1 MIGSRRTHFDVR
13 HHMHLRALLKDFP
26 MRVFQVASP
35 YSMPYVQVGSTKVL
49 DRWDSSSQDVTPTTT
64 SFLKDP
70 NKAFIPMIPRLLLD
84 GSK

>member
-13 HHMHLRALLKDFP
+13 HHMHLRTLLIDFP
-26 MRVFQVASP
+26 MRVFQVP
-35 YSMPYVQVGSTKVL
+35 HHISMQYMKVGSTKAL
-49 DRWDSSSQDVTPTTT
+49 NKWELSSQDVTPTTT

-70 NKAFIPMIPRLLLD
+70 NKAFIPMNPCLLLD